1 MNAHIRRRQT
11 HTTVTHRSNGKS
23 DESEG
28 PNVFAVIGL
37 GGTQF
42 KVMEGDVVITNKL
55 PGVQVGST
63 FDVDKV
69 LMIGSQDRTVVGR
82 PSVEGA
88 KVTLACEEQTKA
100 AHQIV
105 FKKKR
110 RQGYQR
116 KKGFRREITV
126 SRVVGVEPGSAL

>member
-1 MNAHIRRRQT
+1 M
-11 HTTVTHRSNGKS
+11 THRLSEKS
-23 DESEG
+23 VESEG

-42 KVMEGDVVITNKL
+42 KVMEGDVVVTNKL
-55 PGVQVGST
+55 PDVQVGST

-69 LMIGSQDRTVVGR
+69 LMIGSQDRTIVGR